1 MIQYFY
7 NLYNSDFTE
16 YIYIYKYIK
25 KTTKHNYKKKE
36 VCIKKFVTRCA
47 CREQKVRKYFCRSI
61 LLEP

>member
-16 YIYIYKYIK
+16 YIYKYIK
-25 KTTKHNYKKKE
+25 KLQNKIIKKKE